1 MGRTIYPGDRLDD
14 AVAAPGA
21 GHAADP
27 PRPRARHRL
36 LDTGPAEPTAP
47 PSRHRLGEP
56 DPEPVAPPSRHRL
69 AEPEPADHE
78 PAASPAR
85 RRRRADAGPPTAPT
99 RRHRSVPTDPGP
111 LTTGAHRLVDPPAR
125 RHRAAAPGRRRA
137 HLAPVLV
144 GLVVLGL
151 LAAVAA
157 LRPAPAPAP
166 ADAALT
172 GAAPAVSPA
181 PPSTPAPPP
190 SAPTTTASPTAS
202 ATATGTPPV
211 SASRTATR
219 ASSAPSS
226 TASSATA
233 APRRGPAAGTGA
245 VAAPSG
251 PGKRPVRPACRGDA
265 DAPRPGDVI
274 CFTANLGAPLK
285 ISTGGTPGAPIVYSG
300 TGNTRVPGITSTAD
314 HVVIQGFV
322 SDGADSTGI
331 WASGRDVVVQD
342 NEITRVRHTDDDL
355 DAIRFFGDGA
365 KILHNFV
372 HDLEA
377 NDVGGSHVDCIQ
389 TFATSRPGS
398 SNVTIRGNRCLG
410 IRAQC
415 LMAEGPNA
423 ETASGKG
430 GGGRGVSR
438 NWIFDGNFCDSHA
451 EAQSVALQ
459 DVQNVTLS
467 GNVMAGAGNKAF
479 ALGQNSTGA
488 VVKGNTIGSGY
499 GREVGFDDDSAR
511 AGYQGPPAR

>member
-1 MGRTIYPGDRLDD
+1 MGRTTFPNDRLDD
-14 AVAAPGA
+14 AAAPSATA
-21 GHAADP
+21 GGTATPSRGRHRLADTGP
-27 PRPRARHRL
+27 VGPSARHRL
-36 LDTGPAEPTAP
+36 AVPDRAVPDPADR
-47 PSRHRLGEP
+47 PSRRHRLADPADVAEP
-56 DPEPVAPPSRHRL
+56 ADRPARRHRL
-69 AEPEPADHE
+69 AEPPH
-78 PAASPAR
+78 
-85 RRRRADAGPPTAPT
+85 RRRRAN
-99 RRHRSVPTDPGP
+99 
-111 LTTGAHRLVDPPAR
+111 
-125 RHRAAAPGRRRA
+125 
-137 HLAPVLV
+137 LAPVLV

-151 LAAVAA
+151 LAGVAA
-157 LRPAPAPAP
+157 LRPAPGPAP
-166 ADAALT
+166 TDAALT
-172 GAAPAVSPA
+172 GAASAATSTAPA
-181 PPSTPAPPP
+181 PAPNPVPTPAPTP
-190 SAPTTTASPTAS
+190 SGPTAAAGPTTASARP
-202 ATATGTPPV
+202 
-211 SASRTATR
+211 SASRPAPRSSSPTAAARRSAAPGPRAGAAANGAATNGAGTNGAAANTAAAPAGTR
-219 ASSAPSS
+219 A
-226 TASSATA
+226 
-233 APRRGPAAGTGA
+233 
-245 VAAPSG
+245 
-251 PGKRPVRPACRGDA
+251 VRPSCRGDA

-300 TGNTRVPGITSTAD
+300 DGRTRVPGITATAD
-314 HVVIQGFV
+314 NVVIQGFV

-331 WASGRDVVVQD
+331 WASGRNVVVQD
-342 NEITRVRHTDDDL
+342 NEITRVRHTDEDL

-365 KILHNFV
+365 KILHNSV

-398 SNVTIRGNRCLG
+398 SNVTIKGNRCEG

-438 NWIFDGNFCDSHA
+438 DWVFDANFCDSHA

-467 GNVMAGAGNKAF
+467 NNVMAGKGNKAF

-488 VVKGNTIGSGY
+488 VVRGNTVGAGY